1 MSRTRINNFKSPKTS
16 MTYVKRSKTVILGL
30 FWAQRVPQ
38 IPSYFA
44 QKFENHSKK
53 LFMVLTHT
61 PANIL

>member
-1 MSRTRINNFKSPKTS
+1 

-30 FWAQRVPQ
+30 FWAQREPQ